1 MYDVNLVQI
10 NKINFNWCKLQNKF
24 FNDVNQNNQNKL
36 LTDVNCKI
44 INTSLNDTCII
55 IFILTPRG
63 GSPTN
68 IIKKK

>member
-1 MYDVNLVQI
+1 M
-10 NKINFNWCKLQNKF
+10 QNKF

-44 INTSLNDTCII
+44 INKILNDTCII

-68 IIKKK
+68 IIKK